1 MIEALTQVWQQVQT
15 LSGWEALATLLGLA
29 YIIFA
34 IRESLWA
41 WPCAFFSTLIYTW
54 LFWDGQLPMQAL
66 LNAYYLVMAVYGFWL
81 WSTRTPEKTTATTTE
96 QGWPT
101 DTPPLRVHRLTGGQ
115 HALFLGAGV
124 VLTAVMAGLMQHYE
138 WSRAPWLDAG
148 VTVFS
153 MLNTYLMARKVLENW
168 LYWLVINSAAMWLY
182 WDNGFYFTV
191 AMFAVY
197 FGMAIIGF
205 YQWRQSAR
213 DAEASHAVKPHPA
226 HSG

>member
-81 WSTRTPEKTTATTTE
+81 WSTHPPEPTPARHS
-96 QGWPT
+96 
-101 DTPPLRVHRLTGGQ
+101 PPLRIHRLKSWQHGVFLIVGGI
-115 HALFLGAGV
+115 
-124 VLTAVMAGLMQHYE
+124 LTALVAQIMQAYDV
-138 WSRAPWLDAG
+138 SKAPWLDAG

-213 DAEASHAVKPHPA
+213 DAEASHAVNPHPA

>member
-1 MIEALTQVWQQVQT
+1 MIEALAQVWQQMQT

-29 YIIFA
+29 YIVLA

-41 WPCAFFSTLIYTW
+41 WPSAFFSTLIYTW

-66 LNAYYLVMAVYGFWL
+66 LNAYYLVMAIYGFWL
-81 WSTRTPEKTTATTTE
+81 WSTRTPEKTTEHTLPDDKA
-96 QGWPT
+96 
-101 DTPPLRVHRLTGGQ
+101 PLRVHRLKGWQ
-115 HALFLGAGV
+115 HALFLSAGLL
-124 VLTAVMAGLMQHYE
+124 LTALLANVMQFYE

-191 AMFAVY
+191 AMFGVY
-197 FGMAIIGF
+197 FVMAIIGF

-213 DAEASHAVKPHPA
+213 DAAASHAVNAHPA

>member
-1 MIEALTQVWQQVQT
+1 MMEALDQAWQQLHT
-15 LSGWEALATLLGLA
+15 FSGWEALATLLGLA
-29 YIIFA
+29 YIVFA

-66 LNAYYLVMAVYGFWL
+66 LNAYYLIMAIYGFWL
-81 WSTRTPEKTTATTTE
+81 WSTHPPSPTPARHAT
-96 QGWPT
+96 
-101 DTPPLRVHRLTGGQ
+101 PLKVHRLKTWQ
-115 HALFLGAGV
+115 HGVFLTLGSLLTIV
-124 VLTAVMAGLMQHYE
+124 VVQAMQSFE
-138 WSRAPWLDAG
+138 LSRAPWLDAG

-191 AMFAVY
+191 LMFAVY
-197 FGMAIIGF
+197 FVMAVIGF
-205 YQWRQSAR
+205 FQWRQSAR
-213 DAEASHAVKPHPA
+213 DAAAKHSGNLHPA